1 MCGVTNSN
9 GPIMHILTIFYPFD
23 NNSTLSKHLQNTLCD
38 NILLLSDKTF
48 LSRAEK
54 IRAGTYCRSQPFLV
68 TFAFTTNHNNHGQ
81 KTNHFCRQS
90 VFYTEFTAL
99 FAAKAVKR
107 LIITSP
113 RLCAWLSVTR

>member
-23 NNSTLSKHLQNTLCD
+23 NNSTLSKHLQNTHCD

-54 IRAGTYCRSQPFLV
+54 NQG
-68 TFAFTTNHNNHGQ
+68 
-81 KTNHFCRQS
+81 
-90 VFYTEFTAL
+90 
-99 FAAKAVKR
+99 
-107 LIITSP
+107 
-113 RLCAWLSVTR
+113 

>member
-23 NNSTLSKHLQNTLCD
+23 NNSTLSKHLQTALCD

-54 IRAGTYCRSQPFLV
+54 IRAGTYCRSQPF
-68 TFAFTTNHNNHGQ
+68 FAFVTKQTTMG
-81 KTNHFCRQS
+81 K
-90 VFYTEFTAL
+90 
-99 FAAKAVKR
+99 K
-107 LIITSP
+107 LIIFADSVYFTQSS
-113 RLCAWLSVTR
+113 RLNLRRKL